1 MAHAAS
7 GNQVAGLFRQVLG
20 VIAGSFEGP
29 AHGYQVITLADRLPF
44 GIFYMPDDHQIAQA
58 VEFRIVAE
66 HYQGAEE
73 IRGIRVVTPSLI
85 SWSRRSSS
93 SSYLRTESRN
103 SSEPVFSPASRA
115 SAEALAA

>member
-20 VIAGSFEGP
+20 VIAGSFEGL

-66 HYQGAEE
+66 HYQGAGDIPFEV
-73 IRGIRVVTPSLI
+73 IVTSSPR
-85 SWSRRSSS
+85 SWLS
-93 SSYLRTESRN
+93 T
-103 SSEPVFSPASRA
+103 RA
-115 SAEALAA
+115 LTA